1 MPSVYLSPSTQE
13 YNLTITGLSEE
24 YFANLITNA
33 MIPYLEAS
41 NIDYGRNTPEMTAE
55 SSVRQANEGNYDFYL
70 SIHSNA
76 SAKPYTGR
84 VRGAEVYYYP
94 DSEEGKRA
102 AEIFANNYK
111 EIYPVPSFV
120 TTIPNANFIELNST
134 NMPAILFELYYHDN
148 QEDYSWMSQ
157 NINNIGRNL
166 SLSVADYFG
175 VPFIE
180 PQSFARGVVTIS
192 SGVLNVRNIPSA
204 NGRII
209 GTLNNGDAVNILEN
223 ENGWY
228 RISFNGADGYVNS
241 RFIRVS

>member
-13 YNLTITGLSEE
+13 NNPTITGISEE
-24 YFANLITNA
+24 YYANLIA
-33 MIPYLEAS
+33 DAIIPYLEAS
-41 NIDYGRNTPEMTAE
+41 NIDYGRNTPEMTAR
-55 SSVRQANEGNYDFYL
+55 SSVQQANAGGYDFYL

-76 SAKPYTGR
+76 SAAPYTGR

-94 DSEEGKRA
+94 DSDESKKA

-120 TTIPNANFIELNST
+120 TTIPNANYIELNQT
-134 NMPAILFELYYHDN
+134 DMPAILFELYYHDN
-148 QEDYSWMSQ
+148 QEDFTWMSQ

-166 SLSVADYFG
+166 ALSVADYFG
-175 VPFIE
+175 VPFVE
-180 PQSFARGVVTIS
+180 PGSFARGVVTIS
-192 SGVLNVRNIPSA
+192 SGRLNVRNSPSP

-209 GTLNNGDAVNILEN
+209 GSLENGENINILEN

-228 RISFNGADGYVNS
+228 RINFNGTDGYVNS
-241 RFIRVS
+241 RFVRVS